1 LPAFVAA
8 SKGYFTEAGLEV
20 ELAQM
25 AAPAAIAGLTN
36 KEIQLSS
43 AGSAVRAAYQGA
55 PLRAVFFYYDRNTF
69 LAVGAP
75 EVKTYR
81 DLRGKVAAV
90 SAVAGSDDWGTK
102 LLLRRE
108 GISLDEVN
116 IVVLGQAPQRA
127 AAMMA
132 GQVQFSLMNPDVA
145 VDMER
150 KGFNVLGALGDVFPV
165 PWSGF
170 ATHVDTIRDQPD
182 ALKAWIRA
190 SIRALQLIR
199 DNPGETAD
207 IAARELGLDR
217 DVALRAI
224 ELQRPAVS
232 ADDPGGFTEAGLLL
246 NAEMDLEAMGQAGD
260 PAEFGKRAHD
270 LTLLRQVQREMGI
283 RCTRGYQ
290 CQ

>member
-1 LPAFVAA
+1 VQRAGRGILGLVIVLMLAACAPGAAPTATGNVAPAGAAAAASQSAAPAPAPPRTPIKLVQALPSRDFGFLPAFVAA

-81 DLRGKVAAV
+81 
-90 SAVAGSDDWGTK
+90 
-102 LLLRRE
+102 
-108 GISLDEVN
+108 
-116 IVVLGQAPQRA
+116 
-127 AAMMA
+127 
-132 GQVQFSLMNPDVA
+132 
-145 VDMER
+145 
-150 KGFNVLGALGDVFPV
+150 
-165 PWSGF
+165 
-170 ATHVDTIRDQPD
+170 TIRDQPD